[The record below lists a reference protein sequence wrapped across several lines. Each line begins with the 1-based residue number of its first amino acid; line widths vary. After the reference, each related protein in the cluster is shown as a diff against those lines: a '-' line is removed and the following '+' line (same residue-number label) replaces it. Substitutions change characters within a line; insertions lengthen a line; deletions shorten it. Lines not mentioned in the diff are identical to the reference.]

1 MKMVSTPSFFLF
13 PLISGDPI
21 YYVPN
26 TFTPDGDE
34 HNNVFLPIF
43 TTGFDPTSYHLAL
56 YNRWGECVFES
67 YSTDQGWD
75 GYYGGMKAELGTY
88 SYVIQFFDK
97 KATKKRQLLG
107 HVNLIY

>member
-1 MKMVSTPSFFLF
+1 LDSTEISIQ
-13 PLISGDPI
+13 ISGDPI

-43 TTGFDPTSYHLAL
+43 TTGFDPTSYSLAL

-67 YSTDQGWD
+67 YSTEKGWD

-97 KATKKRQLLG
+97 KATKKRQLMG